1 LFYREPDLLKD
12 AWTIAIE
19 TLSWMEMQKL
29 SEHLAL
35 ARTIKQLSVKDP
47 NAIRYAYGL
56 VVETTRRRNLIDAF
70 VNSVVA
76 PKKIGDYNLG
86 VQSFLRLY
94 VYQTR
99 IQKNWGKINLQEA
112 QHIASM
118 GRAILGWQTLREVEQ
133 FLGFLL
139 TRQLEPILDSA
150 TDEERVSLE
159 TFHPSWF
166 VKYCFDLMGRDE
178 AVAFLQGSMNP
189 PPTYVRV
196 NTLAST
202 EGEIVQKLD
211 SEGVKLEKSLPLK
224 CTYKVSE
231 TKQPLNSLSSYK
243 EGLFYIQDKASC
255 FATEAADP
263 KSGSTVFDVCAAP
276 GAKTTYLAQLM
287 QDNGAI
293 YSVDFS
299 ARRMQTW
306 KRETSRM
313 GTKIAEP
320 IIADAC
326 ATLPFAGEADLVV
339 LDPPCTGTGIFAKQP
354 SAKWRISPKSIGKM
368 AEIQWKMINSCAE
381 KVTSGGVLIYSTCSI
396 TVEENEMIV
405 ERFLKNHPEFNSVEI
420 APKIGLPGLRGLTQ
434 SQRLYPHI
442 HQCNGFFIAKLRK
455 E

>member
-1 LFYREPDLLKD
+1 MLKD
-12 AWTIAIE
+12 AWTVAIE

-35 ARTIKQLSVKDP
+35 ARTIKQLSVKDS

-56 VVETTRRRNLIDAF
+56 VVETTRRRNLIDKL
-70 VNSVVA
+70 VNVVVA
-76 PKKIGDYNLG
+76 PKKISDYNLG
-86 VQSFLRLY
+86 IQSFLRLY

-99 IQKNWGKINLQEA
+99 VVKNWGKINLQEA

-118 GRAILGWQTLREVEQ
+118 GRAILGWETLREVEQ

-139 TRQLEPILDSA
+139 TRQLEPILEAAD
-150 TDEERVSLE
+150 DEERVSLE
-159 TFHPSWF
+159 TFHPAWF
-166 VKYCFDLMGRDE
+166 VRYCFNLMGRDE
-178 AVAFLQGSMNP
+178 AIAFLQGSMNP
-189 PPTYVRV
+189 PPTYVRI
-196 NTLAST
+196 NNSALT
-202 EGEIVQKLD
+202 EEAIVQKLE
-211 SEGVKLEKSLPLK
+211 SEGVKLEKASPLK
-224 CTYKVSE
+224 FTYKVSE
-231 TKQPLNSLSSYK
+231 AKQPLNTLSSYK

-263 KSGSTVFDVCAAP
+263 KEGSVVFDVCAAP
-276 GAKTTYLAQLM
+276 GAKTTYLAQQM
-287 QDNGAI
+287 RNNGAI

-306 KRETSRM
+306 KLETKRM

-320 IIADAC
+320 VIASAC
-326 ATLPFAGEADLVV
+326 VSLPFSGEANLIV

-354 SAKWRISPKSIGKM
+354 SAKWRITQKSISKM
-368 AEIQWKMINSCAE
+368 ADIQWSMINNCAE
-381 KVTSGGVLIYSTCSI
+381 KVAAGGVMIYSTCSI

-405 ERFLKNHPEFNSVEI
+405 ERFLKDHPDFSLVEI
-420 APKIGLPGLRGLTQ
+420 KPELGLPGLRGLNLC
-434 SQRLYPHI
+434 QRLYPHI